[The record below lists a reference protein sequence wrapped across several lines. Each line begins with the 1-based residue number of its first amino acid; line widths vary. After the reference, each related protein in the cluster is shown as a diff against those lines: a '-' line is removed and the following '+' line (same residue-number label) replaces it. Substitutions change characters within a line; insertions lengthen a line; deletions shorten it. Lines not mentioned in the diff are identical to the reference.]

1 MKATLR
7 LADGE
12 LVALLEDGRELKN
25 FDAEILAGLLWNSG
39 VSASELEAVDWHTD
53 VMSAPTSGQ
62 KIAIFSRL
70 RKFEGV
76 SCEEQIQEGRERTI
90 SKLLDMPIWISR
102 ADLSRLKRHKGEGTE
117 QIDHWINE
125 RKIFA
130 VEGGGLQLFA
140 KFQFDDAYSPLPVIA
155 KILEL
160 LKSKDDWAVASWFAF
175 PNGWISSH
183 RAEACES
190 LPPMYALDDE
200 AAVIR
205 AAQNELGTYFA

>member
-25 FDAEILAGLLWNSG
+25 FDAERLAGLLWNSG

-70 RKFEGV
+70 RKYEGV

-90 SKLLDMPIWISR
+90 RKLLDMPIWISR
-102 ADLSRLKRHKGEGTE
+102 ADLSRLKRHQGEGTE

-130 VEGGGLQLFA
+130 VEGGGLQLLA

-183 RAEACES
+183 RAEAFES